1 MNMHL
6 LNIDGVQWLRGWV
19 LYDGGSPAFC
29 RLAAQ
34 LENALTRR
42 GFDLAPLQ
50 TPWVCECLDLPEGD
64 CTEKIYVLTVQGKC
78 FAGIPALLY
87 IARHIWWAWP
97 LIATTR
103 VPGLRRI
110 VSRLYGNRESYHK
123 MTGWT
128 LRSP

>member
-1 MNMHL
+1 MNTHL

-87 IARHIWWAWP
+87 IARHKSFP
-97 LIATTR
+97 C
-103 VPGLRRI
+103 
-110 VSRLYGNRESYHK
+110 SRLPANQGTRKPRGFGVEQ
-123 MTGWT
+123 G
-128 LRSP
+128 RSRGE